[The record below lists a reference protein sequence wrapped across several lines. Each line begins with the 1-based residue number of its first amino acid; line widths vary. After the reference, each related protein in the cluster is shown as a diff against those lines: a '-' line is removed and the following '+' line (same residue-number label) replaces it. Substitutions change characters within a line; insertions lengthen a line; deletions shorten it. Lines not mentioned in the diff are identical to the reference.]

1 MVSEL
6 EDKQACKPDEDYIM
20 NGHWEEDPRDQQ
32 VAASCLT
39 DGHYLM

>member
-1 MVSEL
+1 VVSEL
-6 EDKQACKPDEDYIM
+6 EDKQACQPDEDYFM
-20 NGHWEEDPRDQQ
+20 NGHWEDPPDQQ